1 VYKKCARS
9 TKLLNKSFEE
19 NFASHET
26 LIETHEKLI
35 KVHSYILVQKKKT
48 YWNNKYMCVCNIID
62 DSIHAPIIIALTKI
76 SSSISNV
83 ITNTSLNLKMEH

>member
-48 YWNNKYMCVCNIID
+48 Y
-62 DSIHAPIIIALTKI
+62 
-76 SSSISNV
+76 
-83 ITNTSLNLKMEH
+83 